1 MATETIT
8 RDLWIY
14 MISNPQD
21 IRLYHR
27 QVVSGKYAHSIR
39 IKDLHCSFDVN
50 DINTTHKLYGLHFEY
65 NPRIILDHRDDQYVA
80 NVLRKIQRKKLKE
93 YQTLLKKIE
102 DPIEFTEFGDSY
114 RWSLKKHFVWTFLL
128 GKFQGLG
135 CYSKT
140 QWHKERNTNKIY
152 AQWGYFPANRL
163 YFTFEH
169 SMDRVIEQKDY
180 LFIILMTELDKNK
193 AYTLYKEYLTAQC
206 EFLSSNEAP
215 LQLAYVEE

>member
-1 MATETIT
+1 MATEKIT

-14 MISNPQD
+14 LISNPQD

-27 QVVSGKYAHSIR
+27 QVESGKYAKSIR

-65 NPRIILDHRDDQYVA
+65 NPRIILDHRDDRYVA

-93 YQTLLKKIE
+93 YKILLNKIK
-102 DPIEFTEFGDSY
+102 DPIDFTEFGDTY
-114 RWSLKKHFVWTFLL
+114 RWSLDKHFVWTFLL

-152 AQWGYFPANRL
+152 AQWGINTTDRV

-169 SMDRVIEQKDY
+169 SIDRVIEQKDY
-180 LFIILMTELDKNK
+180 LFIILMTELNKNK
-193 AYTLYKEYLTAQC
+193 AYNLYKDYLTAQC

-215 LQLAYVEE
+215 LPLAYVEE